1 MKSNYFL
8 NVELTSNRKFT
19 PSDIVDIKD
28 SLELNED
35 FFGLCMLFS
44 ESLSINFSGHLEI
57 YIEDQPFENDILSE
71 VEDLILNIDSLIPGG
86 WESDSKV
93 EWSTESVPGPTHVWF
108 KDSDRWEVLVKDHD
122 RGFLGEDEEWDDDH
136 DSSYND
142 DLGFDDNEW

>member
-8 NVELTSNRKFT
+8 NVDLTSNRKF
-19 PSDIVDIKD
+19 SSNDLEDIRN

-35 FFGLCMLFS
+35 FLSFCMLFA

-57 YIEDQPFENDILSE
+57 YIEDQPFEMDLLIE
-71 VEDLILNIDSLIPGG
+71 VEDLIQKIDSLIPGG
-86 WESDSKV
+86 WESDSKI
-93 EWSTESVPGPTHVWF
+93 EWSSEAIPGPTHVWF
-108 KDSDRWEVLVKDHD
+108 KDSENWEVIVRDHD

-136 DSSYND
+136 DSAYRD

>member
-8 NVELTSNRKFT
+8 NVDLTSNRKF
-19 PSDIVDIKD
+19 SSNDLEDIKN

-35 FFGLCMLFS
+35 FLSFCMLFA

-57 YIEDQPFENDILSE
+57 YIEDQPFEMDLLIE
-71 VEDLILNIDSLIPGG
+71 VEDLIQKIDSLIPGG
-86 WESDSKV
+86 WESDSKI
-93 EWSTESVPGPTHVWF
+93 EWSSEAIPGPTHVWF
-108 KDSDRWEVLVKDHD
+108 KDSENWDVIVRDHD

-136 DSSYND
+136 DSAYRD